1 LPAAASASSARCTVR
16 WLAPSAS
23 ANAELDHA
31 SPSASSASTAAWR
44 SSTTRASTT
53 MSAAPSGSS
62 AKPSAVA
69 VSFASGRSI
78 ARRRPI
84 STRRRARCESSA
96 CLARNAAATSA
107 FLDTSRGHASPS
119 TRASVNSTGRR
130 ASDTLARIAH
140 GMPARVDDQ
149 RVRLEQRLYFVEPHE
164 PRCPAAMSRAAGV
177 SSARAAVSTSAL
189 SAAMPACCAAARG
202 LARAPRARMRRIAMP
217 AAISS
222 CAARDAGG
230 SAAGSSCASC
240 CSASST
246 SDQQQ
251 PAHAEITR
259 MGRVRAIAVR
269 VERRACGVECAR
281 RPAQIARRQR
291 DLGLRDH
298 ARACDGF
305 VRAER
310 ARRRAHERAR
320 ALEVAELRQRDA
332 AQRERGRVAAQ
343 CDAVQRAERV
353 AAASARAAAVI
364 SESMRIPTQLS
375 LLASDPGP

>member
-1 LPAAASASSARCTVR
+1 
-16 WLAPSAS
+16 
-23 ANAELDHA
+23 
-31 SPSASSASTAAWR
+31 
-44 SSTTRASTT
+44 
-53 MSAAPSGSS
+53 
-62 AKPSAVA
+62 
-69 VSFASGRSI
+69 
-78 ARRRPI
+78 
-84 STRRRARCESSA
+84 
-96 CLARNAAATSA
+96 
-107 FLDTSRGHASPS
+107 
-119 TRASVNSTGRR
+119 
-130 ASDTLARIAH
+130 
-140 GMPARVDDQ
+140 MPARVDDQ

-189 SAAMPACCAAARG
+189 RRRCRHAAAAAG
-202 LARAPRARMRRIAMP
+202 GAPRGRMRRIAMP